1 MEDEDFI
8 KLLKKNLEKKN
19 ESLILDERIYQQNI
33 GSNPVNLPV
42 SISSKEKMMKDYLS
56 VLFSDNKYINFINP
70 VKKRRKID
78 KNKKL
83 KLYNYIPEKTE
94 NLLTKVYEKINHIKH
109 EEKKLHKINSLS
121 LQKTS
126 KFYFQTN
133 RPKTSKF
140 ELNPFS
146 NLNTNINTQNS
157 FMQKSFGK
165 KQTSN
170 FKRINTNY
178 SYEKNSIDNKILNS
192 RNYDQNII
200 NTNENTKEE
209 TAPNGDSIIRK
220 RTIMSAFNKPKK
232 YNISLYNPSKFA
244 KSTVNK
250 KSFKRFDIYENKG
263 EDRLRNLK
271 DVDIEKLYST
281 HKRNKLNLAR
291 MNEIYRIQMNKS
303 LKNYKPE
310 NHLKELNKLQLNDI
324 KVRRDMEKVKG
335 KINKKIDDRAQ
346 GLYYKKEYL
355 KFKEENERDKK
366 ARSLEK
372 KPFPIQIPFNILFRD
387 EENKKEIKVFPHGYK
402 IRAYYDYCASC
413 ERIQKSKN
421 KDLLE
426 FGADLLFGHINA
438 KDHELLYK
446 SLDELFNALE
456 IEPIMKYID
465 KQQNEKINND
475 KSAFEEKIKEYFPVF
490 TETEKILQQMEDR
503 KIIKTKKFDENI
515 DILEKIHQTKRLL
528 KNFEKEQ
535 KLSLDES

>member
-94 NLLTKVYEKINHIKH
+94 NLLTKVYERINHIKH

-192 RNYDQNII
+192 RNYEQNII

-232 YNISLYNPSKFA
+232 YNISLYNHSKFA

>member
-94 NLLTKVYEKINHIKH
+94 NLLTKVYERINHIKH

-170 FKRINTNY
+170 LKRINTNY

-192 RNYDQNII
+192 RNYEQNII

-232 YNISLYNPSKFA
+232 YYISLYNQSKFA

>member
-192 RNYDQNII
+192 RNYEQNII

-232 YNISLYNPSKFA
+232 YNISLYNQSKFA

>member
-170 FKRINTNY
+170 LKRINTNY
-178 SYEKNSIDNKILNS
+178 SHEKNSIDNKILNS
-192 RNYDQNII
+192 RNYEQNII

-232 YNISLYNPSKFA
+232 YNISLYNQSKFA

>member
-192 RNYDQNII
+192 RNYEQNII

-232 YNISLYNPSKFA
+232 YNISLYNQSKFA

-324 KVRRDMEKVKG
+324 KVRQDMEKVKG

>member
-192 RNYDQNII
+192 RNYEQNII

-209 TAPNGDSIIRK
+209 TAPNADSIIRK

-232 YNISLYNPSKFA
+232 YNISLYNQSKFA

>member
-94 NLLTKVYEKINHIKH
+94 NLLTKVYERINHIKH

-192 RNYDQNII
+192 RNYEQNII

-232 YNISLYNPSKFA
+232 YNISLYNQSKFA

>member
-94 NLLTKVYEKINHIKH
+94 NLLTKVYERINHIKH

-170 FKRINTNY
+170 LKRINTNY

-192 RNYDQNII
+192 RNYEQNII

-232 YNISLYNPSKFA
+232 YNISLYNQSKFA

>member
-19 ESLILDERIYQQNI
+19 ESQILEERIYQQNI

-94 NLLTKVYEKINHIKH
+94 NLLTKVYERINHIKH

-133 RPKTSKF
+133 RP
-140 ELNPFS
+140 N
-146 NLNTNINTQNS
+146 
-157 FMQKSFGK
+157 MQKSFGK

-192 RNYDQNII
+192 RNYEQNMI

-232 YNISLYNPSKFA
+232 YNISLYNQSKFA